1 MHNLLKNMSM
11 ERLGK
16 PLEAWLRR
24 NPEFMESRERYHKRL
39 ESLKKEWKD
48 KQGSAEPVMRLDDAV
63 GEYSGHY
70 GETAYVLGFHDG
82 LEIGIEHGIQYG
94 EDSDVKK
101 AGMEGQTD
109 FPSTE

>member
-16 PLEAWLRR
+16 PLEALLQCDRD
-24 NPEFMESRERYHKRL
+24 FVESRERYHRLL

-63 GEYSGHY
+63 GEYSGYY

-82 LEIGIEHGIQYG
+82 LEIGIEHGRQYG

-101 AGMEGQTD
+101 AGMEAQTD
-109 FPSTE
+109 LPSTD

>member
-16 PLEAWLRR
+16 PLEAWMRR

-39 ESLKKEWKD
+39 ESLEKEWKE
-48 KQGSAEPVMRLDDAV
+48 SRRNSEPVMRLDDAE

-82 LEIGIEHGIQYG
+82 LEIGIEHGRQYG
-94 EDSDVKK
+94 EEDNED
-101 AGMEGQTD
+101 MELG
-109 FPSTE
+109 